1 MLEFLVEVVD
11 KEIDRWDKVECSYL
25 VLALTVHSPDIWN
38 KRSGN
43 KVRTW
48 G

>member
-1 MLEFLVEVVD
+1 MLVLLVERVD
-11 KEIDRWDKVECSYL
+11 KEIYRWDKVERSYL
-25 VLALTVHSPDIWN
+25 VGALTVHSPDTWN

-43 KVRTW
+43 KVGTW